1 MDLDN
6 IKRQKL
12 ATYAKWGL
20 ALLAA
25 AVISP
30 IIFFAVK
37 GLIGLALAG
46 LIGLTIVNFAPVV
59 AMKFANW
66 KVKAITHEAK
76 QNPIETMQ
84 NLLFAKREA
93 FQIFKQNVENAIT
106 ATKAFEQKTIEFSKK
121 YPHRAAEFQRQL
133 ENMKELISRKTEAL
147 KDARNVLE
155 VAENKLAEMKAYW
168 EISQAAQAANQAAGM
183 DTGDLYEKLKADTAV
198 DAVFESM
205 NRAFAQLEVAAAL
218 DENSTPLQLENSNV
232 VEVANVPLQLEKERV
247 RV

>member
-1 MDLDN
+1 MMDLDN

-25 AVISP
+25 AIISP

-76 QNPIETMQ
+76 QNPIEKM
-84 NLLFAKREA
+84 A
-93 FQIFKQNVENAIT
+93 
-106 ATKAFEQKTIEFSKK
+106 S
-121 YPHRAAEFQRQL
+121 
-133 ENMKELISRKTEAL
+133 
-147 KDARNVLE
+147 
-155 VAENKLAEMKAYW
+155 
-168 EISQAAQAANQAAGM
+168 SQ
-183 DTGDLYEKLKADTAV
+183 
-198 DAVFESM
+198 
-205 NRAFAQLEVAAAL
+205 
-218 DENSTPLQLENSNV
+218 P
-232 VEVANVPLQLEKERV
+232 
-247 RV
+247 

>member
-1 MDLDN
+1 MMDLDN

-25 AVISP
+25 AIISP

-121 YPHRAAEFQRQL
+121 YPHRAAEFQRP
-133 ENMKELISRKTEAL
+133 L
-147 KDARNVLE
+147 KR
-155 VAENKLAEMKAYW
+155 
-168 EISQAAQAANQAAGM
+168 
-183 DTGDLYEKLKADTAV
+183 
-198 DAVFESM
+198 F
-205 NRAFAQLEVAAAL
+205 
-218 DENSTPLQLENSNV
+218 
-232 VEVANVPLQLEKERV
+232 
-247 RV
+247 